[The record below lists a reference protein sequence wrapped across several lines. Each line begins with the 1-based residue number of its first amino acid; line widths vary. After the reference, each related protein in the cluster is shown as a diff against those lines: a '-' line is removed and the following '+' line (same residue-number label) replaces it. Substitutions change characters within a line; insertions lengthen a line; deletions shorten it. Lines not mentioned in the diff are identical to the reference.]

1 MQSMQYPE
9 WLANVVLVPKPNG
22 KWCLCIDFTDFH
34 KACPKDPFPL
44 QRINVFDDST
54 SGCEMLSFLDA
65 YKGYNQISVAPKDQ
79 ENASF
84 VTDQGVFCYNV
95 MPFGL
100 KMQAKEL
107 LDKFERSSL
116 IQVSRADN
124 AMADQ
129 LAKIAS
135 SMAAIRNRRITFLSS
150 DRAAIEQQLEIL
162 CMNLPPPSWK
172 DDM

>member
-1 MQSMQYPE
+1 MFGVERNQAIKKEVEKLLKAKYMQSMQYPE

-44 QRINVFDDST
+44 QRINVLDDST

-65 YKGYNQISVAPKDQ
+65 YKGYNQISLAPKDQ

-100 KMQAKEL
+100 K
-107 LDKFERSSL
+107 
-116 IQVSRADN
+116 N
-124 AMADQ
+124 AGA
-129 LAKIAS
+129 
-135 SMAAIRNRRITFLSS
+135 TY
-150 DRAAIEQQLEIL
+150 
-162 CMNLPPPSWK
+162 
-172 DDM
+172 